1 MVERLEL
8 EFKDELKKQQIDELD
23 KYHEQKRWQRQK
35 EKALLREF
43 NGKRQ
48 ELKERT
54 QKLIEDMVEETS
66 QKLKADYEHSKM
78 QRVKAEKHER
88 LEELR
93 VEYEWKMNIIN
104 EIKRDKELR
113 TGEEK
118 AIKEAQYRN
127 EMRDKKLNANSYKQ
141 EKLAKE
147 RQDREN
153 MLRSKQQE
161 QIDLIEEIKRNKP
174 KVVTRQQIELGKI
187 ESKKETLHQRAIAG
201 QLQKEKLDAAVEAYA
216 FRPKVE
222 ADEQRLIKETE
233 ARQIRKETV
242 LDKADAVDLFK
253 NHGYTI
259 DKLMKDIRF
268 KVNAC
273 LTEAGLAGTNYGKE
287 VIRGLQQPV
296 QYGNRAALQNNTKG
310 LI

>member
-88 LEELR
+88 LAELR

-104 EIKRDKELR
+104 DIKRNKELR

-147 RQDREN
+147 QQDREN
-153 MLRSKQQE
+153 MLRSKKQ
-161 QIDLIEEIKRNKP
+161 
-174 KVVTRQQIELGKI
+174 
-187 ESKKETLHQRAIAG
+187 
-201 QLQKEKLDAAVEAYA
+201 
-216 FRPKVE
+216 
-222 ADEQRLIKETE
+222 
-233 ARQIRKETV
+233 
-242 LDKADAVDLFK
+242 
-253 NHGYTI
+253 
-259 DKLMKDIRF
+259 
-268 KVNAC
+268 
-273 LTEAGLAGTNYGKE
+273 
-287 VIRGLQQPV
+287 
-296 QYGNRAALQNNTKG
+296 
-310 LI
+310 